1 MAVSTHSRPKA
12 AAAAVRPAKS
22 LRCGFNSQPPEGGC
36 RRRMGKVSDTCCF
49 NSQPLEG
56 GCQGRPD
63 TVLHRQSFNSQPL
76 EGGCALR
83 VVNFPFLGKFQLTA
97 ARRRL
102 PSRSLISASVFMFQL
117 TAARRRLLP
126 LTGGLLSF
134 FWGFNSQPPEGG
146 CLPGHLGHGQ
156 TAGFNS
162 QPPEG
167 GCLSPDVFISGR
179 REFQLTAARRRLP
192 NRRPYRSAGN
202 PFQLTAARR
211 RLPMVRARSALALLF
226 QLTAARRRLLLVP
239 HLDPAAA
246 KVSTHS
252 RPKAAA

>member
-117 TAARRRLLP
+117 TAARRRQLP

-167 GCLSPDVFISGR
+167 GCLHP
-179 REFQLTAARRRLP
+179 
-192 NRRPYRSAGN
+192 
-202 PFQLTAARR
+202 
-211 RLPMVRARSALALLF
+211 
-226 QLTAARRRLLLVP
+226 
-239 HLDPAAA
+239 
-246 KVSTHS
+246 
-252 RPKAAA
+252 